1 MCRYGC
7 CYGYIFAM
15 MMRIAYYLLILVETF
30 SEDMI
35 TTGICFSLDDSCM
48 HAQIFHQLAM

>member
-1 MCRYGC
+1 VLRLHLV
-7 CYGYIFAM
+7 IFA

-48 HAQIFHQLAM
+48 HARIHQFAM